1 MMTTRHNHL
10 AFEATDPVHHRV
22 PAWAERVAHAIPLV
36 VLPVGIWRLPFA
48 FGYSMGGEPMPPA
61 WYNAP
66 YVIGLTILTEILALL
81 SFGLVR
87 RWGEVIPRWVPR
99 LGGRRIPPAAAIIPA
114 TVGGLFLTAL
124 GIDWLYQA
132 TTAGTAAWP
141 YDEGW
146 DILAMTMSGLM
157 NLWGP
162 LLLVLTYAY
171 YRRRQADPESATA
184 RT

>member
-1 MMTTRHNHL
+1 MTTTRHSRPDS
-10 AFEATDPVHHRV
+10 EATGPAQHSV

-36 VLPVGIWRLPFA
+36 VLPVGIWRLPIG
-48 FGYSMGGEPMPPA
+48 FGYGMGGEPMSPA
-61 WYNAP
+61 WYSAP

-87 RWGEVIPRWVPR
+87 GWGEVVPHWVPR

-114 TVGGLFLTAL
+114 TLGGLLLTAL
-124 GIDWLYQA
+124 CIHWLYEA
-132 TTAGTAAWP
+132 ATAGTAAWP

-146 DILAMTMSGLM
+146 DVLAMAMSGLM

-171 YRRRQADPESATA
+171 YRRR
-184 RT
+184 RI

>member
-1 MMTTRHNHL
+1 MTTTWHVHL
-10 AFEATDPVHHRV
+10 ETDTAGPARPGV

-36 VLPVGIWRLPFA
+36 ALPVGIWRLPFA
-48 FGYSMGGEPMPPA
+48 FGYGMGGEPLSPA

-66 YVIGLTILTEILALL
+66 YVFGLTLLTEILALL

-87 RWGEVIPRWVPR
+87 RWGEVVPHWVPG
-99 LGGRRIPPAAAIIPA
+99 LGGRRVPPAAAIVPA
-114 TVGGLFLTAL
+114 TLGGLVFTGL
-124 GIDWLYQA
+124 GIHWLYEA
-132 TTAGTAAWP
+132 VAVGTAAWP

-146 DILAMTMSGLM
+146 DILAMVMSGLL

-171 YRRRQADPESATA
+171 YRRRRPGA
-184 RT
+184 RRRNRS

>member
-1 MMTTRHNHL
+1 MTTTRHSHPDS
-10 AFEATDPVHHRV
+10 EATGPAQHGV

-36 VLPVGIWRLPFA
+36 VLPVGIWRLPIG
-48 FGYSMGGEPMPPA
+48 FGYGMGGEPMPPA

-87 RWGEVIPRWVPR
+87 RWGEVVPHWVPR

-114 TVGGLFLTAL
+114 TLGGLFFTAL
-124 GIDWLYQA
+124 CVHWLYEA
-132 TTAGTAAWP
+132 ATAGTAAWP

-146 DILAMTMSGLM
+146 DVLAMAMSGLM

-171 YRRRQADPESATA
+171 YRRRRA
-184 RT
+184 